1 MKRKKQN
8 KAKLKNLGFSLIEV
22 LLAIVILGLVAA
34 PILQIFLTSAK
45 INNRS
50 REVMAATDV
59 ANLTMEYLTSMDFD
73 NDIKPL
79 LTENTST
86 ERFPA
91 LSYTATAT
99 DMGTSHGT
107 LADFESNIVANYTAD
122 SKQIFYN
129 SIMGDSC
136 LGVAVKDIEY
146 NGFTF
151 DMIIWFESNKEGSDE
166 YYTYDVV
173 LEVFKAQDAIVEDDE
188 GNKSEVFSHF
198 NEKIITV
205 DGAVANK

>member
-59 ANLTMEYLTSMDFD
+59 ANLTMEYLTSMKFD
-73 NDIKPL
+73 DEIKTVF
-79 LTENTST
+79 TEPTST
-86 ERFPA
+86 ERIPA
-91 LSYTATAT
+91 LSYTSTASN
-99 DMGTSHGT
+99 MGTSHGT
-107 LADFESNIVANYTAD
+107 LVAFEADIVENYTAAA
-122 SKQIFYN
+122 KTINYN
-129 SIMGDSC
+129 SIMGDDC
-136 LGVAVKDIEY
+136 LGVAIRGIEY

-151 DMIIWFESNKEGSDE
+151 DMIIWFESNKVSSDE

-173 LEVFKAQDAIVEDDE
+173 VEVFKAQDAIVEDDE
-188 GNKSEVFSHF
+188 GNVSEVFAHF

-205 DGAVANK
+205 NGAVANK